1 MKTRLFNFLVFLFIC
16 TSSHAQ
22 LRIIG
27 GTAIDISQR
36 PYQAAI
42 FINGEF
48 QGGGVIIN
56 NQWILTAAH
65 VVYGKATSTISVSTG
80 YTNLNN
86 DPARSSVSQ
95 VIIHPDYVYSTSI
108 VPNDIALIKLSSS
121 LSFSANRTP
130 VNISKSTSYAS
141 GTTAFTSGW
150 GRRYAGG
157 AASLNQLYKTNVT
170 ITSSAN
176 KLLTAQASNTSP
188 YEGDSGG
195 PLTISST
202 DGDLLIGIV
211 LGGSNPS
218 TSPFYFLNIGNY
230 YNWIASY
237 VSLYSISGPD
247 LLCNGSTATF
257 TISAP
262 GATLELSP
270 NLSIVS
276 QSGKNYTIKGNYN
289 GRAYINILAGNTY
302 LARKS
307 LWVGAPIIS
316 GISYNGSTLT
326 AETFGGDAC
335 ISRTEWTIGGNVF
348 TTYSKSISSPY
359 SSGTYTVSVRGVNSC
374 GTGTYYTTQISF
386 SDRGTFSL
394 TVEPD
399 SRIVTVTPIPREDDE
414 TAPVMA
420 SRKSTANA
428 TMRYVLAD
436 LTSGS
441 LKATGYMPE
450 SGGTLDF
457 SGASAGMYV
466 FKLYT
471 STGAEETFKISLK

>member
-1 MKTRLFNFLVFLFIC
+1 MKTKIFSFLIFLFIGV
-16 TSSHAQ
+16 SSYAQ
-22 LRIIG
+22 QRIIG
-27 GTAIDISQR
+27 GSAIDISQR
-36 PYQAAI
+36 PFQAAI
-42 FINGEF
+42 FIDGKF
-48 QGGGVIIN
+48 SGGGVIIN

-65 VVYGKATSTISVSTG
+65 VTQRADGSSAPASSIKASTG

-86 DPARSSVSQ
+86 DTQKSSVSQ
-95 VIIHPDYVYSTSI
+95 VIRHS
-108 VPNDIALIKLSSS
+108 NADIALVKLSSP
-121 LSFSANRTP
+121 LTFSSTRKP
-130 VNISKSTSYAS
+130 INISKATTYSS
-141 GTTAFTSGW
+141 GTTGIVSGW
-150 GRRYAGG
+150 GRRIVGG
-157 AASLNQLYKTNVT
+157 SASLEQLYKTNVS
-170 ITSSAN
+170 ISSCSSSFLEAT
-176 KLLTAQASNTSP
+176 KSNTSS
-188 YEGDSGG
+188 YKGDSGG
-195 PLTISST
+195 PLTISSS

-211 LGGSNPS
+211 KGGNENNPNAYP
-218 TSPFYFLNIGNY
+218 TIYINIGTY
-230 YNWIASY
+230 RDWITSY
-237 VSLYSISGPD
+237 VDLYSVSGPD
-247 LLCNGSTATF
+247 LVCNGSTGTF

-289 GRAYINILAGNTY
+289 GRAYINILAGSTD
-302 LARKS
+302 LARKA

-316 GISYNGSTLT
+316 GISYDGSTLT
-326 AETFGGDAC
+326 AETFGGDAS

-394 TVEPD
+394 AIEPG
-399 SRIVTVTPIPREDDE
+399 SRLVTITPIPREDDE

-436 LTSGS
+436 LASGS

>member
-1 MKTRLFNFLVFLFIC
+1 MKTRLINFLVFLFIC
-16 TSSHAQ
+16 TSLHAQ
-22 LRIIG
+22 LKIIG

-42 FINGEF
+42 FVDGSF
-48 QGGGVIIN
+48 SGGGVIIN

-65 VVYGKATSTISVSTG
+65 VVYGQNTATSVSTG
-80 YTNLNN
+80 YTNLNS
-86 DPARSSVSQ
+86 DPSRSSISQ
-95 VIIHPDYVYSTSI
+95 IIRHSSA
-108 VPNDIALIKLSSS
+108 DIALVKLSSP
-121 LSFSANRTP
+121 LTFSSTRKP
-130 VNISKSTSYAS
+130 INISKKTSYSS
-141 GTTAFTSGW
+141 GTTGIVSGW
-150 GRRYAGG
+150 GRRTVGG
-157 AASLNQLYKTNVT
+157 SASLTQLYKTNVS
-170 ITSSAN
+170 IGSCSSS
-176 KLLTAQASNTSP
+176 LLEAIKSNTSS
-188 YEGDSGG
+188 YKGDSGG
-195 PLTISST
+195 PLTISSS
-202 DGDLLIGIV
+202 DGDLLIGV
-211 LGGSNPS
+211 VKGGNENNPS
-218 TSPFYFLNIGNY
+218 AYPTIYTNIGTY

-302 LARKS
+302 LARKT